1 MRPVFVLSSALLL
14 LGLSARS
21 PTESIQRDE
30 TLALPRPAVL
40 RGLFAGQ
47 LQLIADYY
55 WLLTINR
62 VGAATTAEELQ
73 RVYPYA
79 DLVTDLDP
87 EFEYAYRFGAITLPV
102 QTADGQIANLRE
114 AEKLLRKGLQQ
125 FPGSRR
131 LLFQLAFNYMYY
143 EGRYQEAADI
153 FQQLARDP
161 MAPKWYAAL
170 ATRLYAAGGDLDT
183 SAYLTQQLLET
194 CIDPE
199 LCENYERRLVEIEQE
214 RLLRAIDDAV
224 TRFVA
229 SRNRHPQDFAEL
241 TGAGLLTGLP
251 PDPFGGEYYLDEE
264 GRARSTATKHR
275 LEFIRDARDTVIPG
289 SPSVP

>member
-1 MRPVFVLSSALLL
+1 MRPVFVLASALLL

-21 PTESIQRDE
+21 PSRSIQQE

-40 RGLFAGQ
+40 RGIFAGQ
-47 LQLIADYY
+47 QHLIADYY

-62 VGAATTAEELQ
+62 VGAATTAEEL
-73 RVYPYA
+73 RKVYPYA

-87 EFEYAYRFGAITLPV
+87 DFEYAYRFAALTLPV
-102 QTADGQIANLRE
+102 QTADGQIANLPE
-114 AEKLLRKGLQQ
+114 AEKLLRKGLQR
-125 FPGSRR
+125 FPGNRK
-131 LLFQLAFNYMYY
+131 LLFQIAFNYMYY
-143 EGRYQEAADI
+143 EGRYEEAADI
-153 FQQLARDP
+153 FQQLAQDP
-161 MAPKWYAAL
+161 TAPKWYGAL

-224 TRFVA
+224 TRFEKA
-229 SRNRHPQDFAEL
+229 RGRRPRDFSEL
-241 TGAGLLTGLP
+241 TATGLLTGLP
-251 PDPFGGEYYLDEE
+251 PDPFGGEYYLDDE

-275 LEFIRDARDTVIPG
+275 LEFIRDARDPVIPR
-289 SPSVP
+289 SPSAP